1 MDIGFSK
8 TDAGRVVAGFVSEDN
23 DCTVRAW
30 STFFGVPYD
39 RAHDILKKA
48 GRRPNKGMSTVN
60 LKYVLH
66 EHGAVC
72 QLGNHYPNIRNASI
86 TLNQLVK
93 NYPKGKL
100 YCLKRGHAFTVI
112 DGVVH
117 DLSKI
122 GKKTRVFAFFTPPGT
137 EYVDFRAEKR
147 AKQRERQRKP
157 SSQLIRRTV
166 AKIVNENPG
175 FSDYRVAKIVSAE
188 LSITIGSANY
198 HVTKYSKCQLTKN

>member
-8 TDAGRVVAGFVSEDN
+8 TDSGRVAAGFASENN

-30 STFFGVPYD
+30 SSFFDVPYSE
-39 RAHDILKKA
+39 AHKILSDA
-48 GRRPNKGMSTVN
+48 GRRANKGMATVN
-60 LKYVLH
+60 LKYILH
-66 EHGAVC
+66 KHGAVC

-93 NYPKGKL
+93 NHPTGKL

-137 EYVDFRAEKR
+137 EQVDFRAEKR
-147 AKQRERQRKP
+147 AKQRERQKKP
-157 SSQLIRRTV
+157 SSQWIRRTI
-166 AKIVNENPG
+166 ARIVNQNPG

-198 HVTKYSKCQLTKN
+198 HVMKYSKCQLTKN